1 MRILIALLLS
11 FLLIFLQASFAQDN
25 RQLQGL
31 REYLKANRPPGYD
44 STLNYVNYIK
54 GTDLHYLYPLYQLIR
69 EEDRFKKILSIPGY
83 YDELSQALACNGD
96 YTSSLEY
103 LQKGYD
109 SVVDEVA
116 RRQINKVIQGFKN
129 VQHADARR
137 YISFLA
143 RNYQVVMINEAH
155 NKPQHRAFVLA
166 LLDDMYKK
174 GFRYLAMEMLNNYS
188 NRSPDKLT
196 PLTGH
201 YCSEPVAGELVR
213 TAIDMG
219 FRLVPYEDTAADIHT
234 ATQRDSIQALNI
246 YKIILADST
255 ARILVLGG
263 YAHIAEKNI
272 SNDYI
277 PMGMAFKKISGIDP
291 LTIDQVNMTE
301 GSDFTYG
308 KVFYDAY
315 TQKFSLTSPS
325 IALIDEQPV
334 DVTSSNLY
342 DLCVIHPPTIYKD
355 SRPGWLNLNGRRQPL
370 YIKPSNKNTFLAQA
384 YYQFESFSARPGQV
398 IPADQTYIPTSKGNY
413 LLYLRRGKYIVV
425 FRDMQYK
432 TLNTLHVEVD

>member
-1 MRILIALLLS
+1 M
-11 FLLIFLQASFAQDN
+11 
-25 RQLQGL
+25 QGF

-44 STLNYVNYIK
+44 STLNYVSYIK

-69 EEDRFKKILSIPGY
+69 EEDRFKSILSVPDY

-96 YTSSLEY
+96 YTSALEY
-103 LQKGYD
+103 QQKGYD
-109 SVVDEVA
+109 SVVDEVS
-116 RRQINKVIQGFKN
+116 RRQINKVMQGFKN

-143 RNYQVVMINEAH
+143 RNYRVIMINEAH
-155 NKPQHRAFVLA
+155 NKPQHRAFMLS

-188 NRSPDKLT
+188 NHSLEKLT
-196 PLTGH
+196 PLTGD
-201 YCSEPVAGELVR
+201 YSSEPVAGELIR

-219 FRLVPYEDTAADIHT
+219 FKLVSYEDTAANAHS
-234 ATQRDSIQALNI
+234 ARQRDSIQALNI

-255 ARILVLGG
+255 ARILVYGG
-263 YAHIAEKNI
+263 YGHIAERNI
-272 SNDYI
+272 SEEYI

-301 GSDFTYG
+301 GSDFAYG

-315 TQKFSLTSPS
+315 TQKFSLNSPS
-325 IALIDEQPV
+325 IALMDEQPV
-334 DVTSSNLY
+334 DVTSSSLY

-370 YIKPSNKNTFLAQA
+370 YIKPSNKNTFLVQA
-384 YYQFESFSARPGQV
+384 YYQFESFGSRPGQV

-413 LLYLRRGKYIVV
+413 LLYLRRGKYIVM

-432 TLNTLHVEVD
+432 VLNTLHVEVN